1 VACQKRAE
9 KGEKAAMNPAFKYSV
24 SVDTMGT
31 RLRLVERKVCVIAL
45 GLILLAVSSSYL
57 VFEPATLKW
66 LAQEDGLVENL
77 SALNWLLA
85 AGVMFVLF
93 AKQRNVWFLLLGIL
107 FAVCLGEEVS
117 WGQRLIGFST
127 PESIQANNF
136 QGEFNLHNLNF
147 FERRYGDKGFWAV
160 MRDVGRMFAIF
171 WFVYGIVLP
180 ISLKLSG
187 RLRRFVQYIRLPVMP
202 LTIGVFFLIN
212 YVVFQYFEDH
222 HAMVCAHLGM
232 INNANCSSLPVEIRE
247 WFDSLLFLVF
257 TLVVLAH
264 SFAAPRSSAFDGRDL
279 TVCALRRP
287 GTEIID
293 SHRSRTASRR

>member
-1 VACQKRAE
+1 MGRE
-9 KGEKAAMNPAFKYSV
+9 GEGSAMNPDLKSSV
-24 SVDTMGT
+24 SGEKMEIYPCFTKG
-31 RLRLVERKVCVIAL
+31 RYLVIAL
-45 GLILLAVSSSYL
+45 SLILLAVSSSYF
-57 VFEPATLKW
+57 VFQPATLKW

-85 AGVMFVLF
+85 SVLMFILF
-93 AKQRNVWFLLLGIL
+93 GRQRNIWFLLLGIL
-107 FAVCLGEEVS
+107 FVICFGEEIS
-117 WGQRLIGFST
+117 WGQRLFGFSA
-127 PESIQANNF
+127 PEIIQANNF

-171 WFVYGIVLP
+171 WFMYGIVLP

-187 RLRRFVQYIRLPVMP
+187 RLRKFVQYIRLPVMP

-212 YVVFQYFEDH
+212 YVTFQYFEDH
-222 HAMVCAHLGM
+222 HATVCTHLGM

-257 TLVVLAH
+257 TLIVLAH
-264 SFAAPRSSAFDGRDL
+264 SLAASMSLAFDNCDKVVFASHQTEPELLNSSRGR
-279 TVCALRRP
+279 R
-287 GTEIID
+287 
-293 SHRSRTASRR
+293 ASRR